1 MQPGSSGRH
10 GIKFRNLLYK
20 NALPLAII
28 MPTLGQH
35 DYPLTTVADAI
46 ENAKKIVLQF
56 KGQSFDRKALAAALG
71 NKSAETG
78 AFNQRLADLRR
89 FGIIDGRGETL
100 QVTALAQR
108 VAIPTNSDEFSE
120 AVFEMMTRV
129 PLFKLLYEHT
139 EGKTPNEDELL
150 ATLINLTKADRAEV
164 QAVVT
169 RIRNNYLSGLSRMGG
184 ARPSIA
190 STPGVR
196 SAILKSDAQRLPLEP
211 ENVSL
216 NLIEVRAGEVSLKY
230 PLTKTGLKL
239 MRHNF
244 TGPGFWEILEEQV
257 SKSEAPSRAGPTE
270 DKKP

>member
-1 MQPGSSGRH
+1 
-10 GIKFRNLLYK
+10 
-20 NALPLAII
+20 

-35 DYPLTTVADAI
+35 DYPLTTVADGI

-56 KGQSFDRKALAAALG
+56 RGQSFDRKALAAALG
-71 NKSAETG
+71 NKSAGTG

-89 FGIIDGRGETL
+89 FVVIEGRGETL

-108 VAIPTNSDEFSE
+108 LAIPTNGDELSD

-139 EGKTPNEDELL
+139 EGKSPTEDELL

-169 RIRNNYLSGLSRMGG
+169 RIRNNYLSGLSRTGG
-184 ARPSIA
+184 IRRSSVA
-190 STPGVR
+190 STPGGR
-196 SAILKSDAQRLPLEP
+196 TAAAKSDSARFPLEP
-211 ENVSL
+211 ENPNV
-216 NLIEVRAGEVSLKY
+216 IEVRAGEVSLKY

-239 MRHNF
+239 MRHNLQ
-244 TGPGFWEILEEQV
+244 GPGFWEILEEQV
-257 SKSEAPSRAGPTE
+257 SKSEAPSGGDSTE
-270 DKKP
+270 DKTPP

>member
-1 MQPGSSGRH
+1 MPPPGE
-10 GIKFRNLLYK
+10 N
-20 NALPLAII
+20 

-35 DYPLTTVADAI
+35 DYPLTTVADGI

-89 FGIIDGRGETL
+89 FGVIDGRGETL

-108 VAIPTNSDEFSE
+108 LAIPTNNDEFSD

-129 PLFKLLYEHT
+129 PLFKLLYDHT
-139 EGKTPNEDELL
+139 EGKSPTEDELL

-169 RIRNNYLSGLSRMGG
+169 RIRNNYLSGLSRTAGVRPG
-184 ARPSIA
+184 AP
-190 STPGVR
+190 STPVGR
-196 SAILKSDAQRLPLEP
+196 AAATKPDSPRLLLEP
-211 ENVSL
+211 ENPNV
-216 NLIEVRAGEVSLKY
+216 IEVRAGEVNLKY

-244 TGPGFWEILEEQV
+244 QGPGFWEILEEQV
-257 SKSEAPSRAGPTE
+257 SKSEAPPTAGSTE
-270 DKKP
+270 DKTQ